1 MRKWPFIEGLLTG
14 VVLFTL
20 SACGAAPATQAAP
33 TQTARP
39 TTASVAPARCTI
51 ESSLVPTPG
60 PTEVALYPAPSQ
72 GEWSL
77 GPSGAPV
84 TIIEYGDY
92 Q

>member
-1 MRKWPFIEGLLTG
+1 MRKRPLIEVLLTG
-14 VVLFTL
+14 VVLFAL
-20 SACGAAPATQAAP
+20 SACGATPATQTAP
-33 TQTARP
+33 TLTSRP
-39 TTASVAPARCTI
+39 TTASVTPARCTV

-77 GPSGAPV
+77 GPAGAPV